1 VLCELEVLLLAA
13 WLSALLL
20 SAGPP
25 VAIKFVRATLRIE
38 GTSLA
43 VGTAVAALPDCARGS
58 GAILRGSGEKL
69 ACVWLLSACA
79 AVLLLLLLPTR
90 PSVEIKFVEATLRIV
105 GTSLTVG
112 TAAAAV
118 LALLALAE
126 LVLLNI

>member
-1 VLCELEVLLLAA
+1 MFCELEVLLLAA

-58 GAILRGSGEKL
+58 GAFLRGSGEKL

-79 AVLLLLLLPTR
+79 AGLLLLLPTR